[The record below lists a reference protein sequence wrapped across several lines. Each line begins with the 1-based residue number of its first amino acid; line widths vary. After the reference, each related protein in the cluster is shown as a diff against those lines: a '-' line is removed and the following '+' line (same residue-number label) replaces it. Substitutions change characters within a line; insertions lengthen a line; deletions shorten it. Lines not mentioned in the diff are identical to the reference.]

1 MSNKL
6 TSKCNDCPSR
16 KPYWE
21 HIDGTKK
28 YQCVEI
34 VCKRQGEKSW
44 TGRPSEDASN
54 KGGDIE

>member
-21 HIDGTKK
+21 YIDGTKK

-34 VCKRQGEKSW
+34 VCKRKGENHGQ
-44 TGRPSEDASN
+44 TRSN
-54 KGGDIE
+54 RKIKTK

>member
-1 MSNKL
+1 MNKL

-34 VCKRQGEKSW
+34 VCKRQGKNMYEMTK
-44 TGRPSEDASN
+44 EDAIQILVDV
-54 KGGDIE
+54 KK

>member
-1 MSNKL
+1 MNLGSNRMSNKL

-44 TGRPSEDASN
+44 IN
-54 KGGDIE
+54 KKQSKD